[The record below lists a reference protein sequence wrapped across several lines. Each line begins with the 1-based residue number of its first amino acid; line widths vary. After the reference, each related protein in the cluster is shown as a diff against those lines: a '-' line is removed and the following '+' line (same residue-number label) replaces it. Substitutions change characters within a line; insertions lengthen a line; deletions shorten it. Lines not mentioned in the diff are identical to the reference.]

1 MAPLPVAAVGVVAG
15 VVELVVVAVVALAA
29 VAVVALVAVEV
40 DHNRVVGEAVHREV
54 VGHMQV
60 AVRMQV
66 AVHMEV
72 VGRRQVVGRREAAVH
87 SQPEEVARNQD
98 APVVV
103 DHMGHRNL
111 VQARRMEQGLHMAEG
126 GLRMVE
132 EEGLRMAVEEEPR
145 RMAQGSL
152 ELGKQQSQEG
162 IHRVADRD
170 KQRFQ
175 VGRRQELEG
184 TQHFQDRM
192 QLVEGLH
199 RQGIRKGRTF

>member
-54 VGHMQV
+54 VGH
-60 AVRMQV
+60 MQV

-111 VQARRMEQGLHMAEG
+111 VQARRMEQGLHMAEV